1 MGLSNILALLSGVAL
16 FLFGMSL
23 MGDGL
28 KRVAG
33 NKLEIILYRLSGTTF
48 KGVLLGTGVT
58 AVIQSSSATSVM
70 AVGFV
75 NSELMNLNQAVAVI
89 QGSLLGTSITGWV
102 VCLSALEGSGWV
114 SILST
119 ATITAVVAIVGII
132 LRMFSKSASSKHVGD
147 ILMGFAV
154 LMFGMM
160 YMSSAVAPLRDNAA
174 FIKILT
180 SFSNP
185 LLGVLAGAAFT
196 AILQSA
202 SAAVGILQALSF
214 TGVIT
219 FATAFPLILGIAV
232 GASIP
237 VLISSVGANVD
248 GRRAAWSY
256 LFIEAI
262 SAAVIGGLFY
272 AFNAA
277 KHFGI
282 MSLTMT
288 TFSIALLNT
297 VFRAIGT
304 VTFAP
309 FTDRLCDL
317 LRRIIKP
324 SPGEQAMTADFD
336 RLEERFLD
344 HPALA
349 VEQCRLTVN
358 AMAEK
363 THENLTDSFM
373 LLWNYSDAGYDKV
386 EQVENAIDSY
396 EDKLGTYLMKVTA
409 CDLTKSQTEDI
420 SKYLH
425 TINDFERM
433 SDHAMNIAEC
443 ARTKAEKNME
453 FSPAGN
459 AELNV
464 LISAVAEVINLALNA
479 FLYNDVGTA
488 YRVEPLESVV
498 DNLCDEIKLHHIQR
512 LKDGKCTY
520 EHGLVFNDLLTNF
533 ERLSDHCSNVAL
545 ALIELQSD
553 TFDAH
558 EYINN
563 LTVQHT
569 TAFDGYFSEYSK
581 KYKV

>member
-1 MGLSNILALLSGVAL
+1 M
-16 FLFGMSL
+16 
-23 MGDGL
+23 
-28 KRVAG
+28 
-33 NKLEIILYRLSGTTF
+33 
-48 KGVLLGTGVT
+48 
-58 AVIQSSSATSVM
+58 
-70 AVGFV
+70 
-75 NSELMNLNQAVAVI
+75 
-89 QGSLLGTSITGWV
+89 
-102 VCLSALEGSGWV
+102 
-114 SILST
+114 
-119 ATITAVVAIVGII
+119 
-132 LRMFSKSASSKHVGD
+132 
-147 ILMGFAV
+147 
-154 LMFGMM
+154 
-160 YMSSAVAPLRDNAA
+160 
-174 FIKILT
+174 
-180 SFSNP
+180 
-185 LLGVLAGAAFT
+185 
-196 AILQSA
+196 
-202 SAAVGILQALSF
+202 
-214 TGVIT
+214 
-219 FATAFPLILGIAV
+219 
-232 GASIP
+232 
-237 VLISSVGANVD
+237 D

-569 TAFDGYFSEYSK
+569 TVFDEYFSEYSE

>member
-1 MGLSNILALLSGVAL
+1 
-16 FLFGMSL
+16 
-23 MGDGL
+23 
-28 KRVAG
+28 
-33 NKLEIILYRLSGTTF
+33 
-48 KGVLLGTGVT
+48 
-58 AVIQSSSATSVM
+58 
-70 AVGFV
+70 
-75 NSELMNLNQAVAVI
+75 
-89 QGSLLGTSITGWV
+89 
-102 VCLSALEGSGWV
+102 
-114 SILST
+114 
-119 ATITAVVAIVGII
+119 
-132 LRMFSKSASSKHVGD
+132 
-147 ILMGFAV
+147 
-154 LMFGMM
+154 
-160 YMSSAVAPLRDNAA
+160 
-174 FIKILT
+174 
-180 SFSNP
+180 
-185 LLGVLAGAAFT
+185 
-196 AILQSA
+196 
-202 SAAVGILQALSF
+202 
-214 TGVIT
+214 
-219 FATAFPLILGIAV
+219 
-232 GASIP
+232 
-237 VLISSVGANVD
+237 
-248 GRRAAWSY
+248 
-256 LFIEAI
+256 
-262 SAAVIGGLFY
+262 
-272 AFNAA
+272 
-277 KHFGI
+277 
-282 MSLTMT
+282 
-288 TFSIALLNT
+288 
-297 VFRAIGT
+297 
-304 VTFAP
+304 
-309 FTDRLCDL
+309 
-317 LRRIIKP
+317 
-324 SPGEQAMTADFD
+324 MTADFD

-409 CDLTKSQTEDI
+409 CDLTKTQTEDI

-569 TAFDGYFSEYSK
+569 TVFDEYFSEYSE

>member
-33 NKLEIILYRLSGTTF
+33 NKLEIILYRLSGTTL

-119 ATITAVVAIVGII
+119 ATITAVVAIIGII
-132 LRMFSKSASSKHVGD
+132 LRMFSKTASSKHVGD

-214 TGVIT
+214 TGIIT

-237 VLISSVGANVD
+237 VLISSVGANAD

-420 SKYLH
+420 SKYP
-425 TINDFERM
+425 NGSF
-433 SDHAMNIAEC
+433 
-443 ARTKAEKNME
+443 
-453 FSPAGN
+453 
-459 AELNV
+459 AELR
-464 LISAVAEVINLALNA
+464 E
-479 FLYNDVGTA
+479 YVG
-488 YRVEPLESVV
+488 
-498 DNLCDEIKLHHIQR
+498 KL
-512 LKDGKCTY
+512 
-520 EHGLVFNDLLTNF
+520 V
-533 ERLSDHCSNVAL
+533 
-545 ALIELQSD
+545 
-553 TFDAH
+553 
-558 EYINN
+558 
-563 LTVQHT
+563 
-569 TAFDGYFSEYSK
+569 
-581 KYKV
+581 

>member
-132 LRMFSKSASSKHVGD
+132 LRMFSKTASSKHVGD

-409 CDLTKSQTEDI
+409 CDLTKTQTEDI

-512 LKDGKCTY
+512 LKDGKCT
-520 EHGLVFNDLLTNF
+520 
-533 ERLSDHCSNVAL
+533 
-545 ALIELQSD
+545 
-553 TFDAH
+553 
-558 EYINN
+558 
-563 LTVQHT
+563 
-569 TAFDGYFSEYSK
+569 